1 MEAASSANS
10 NTSGFVWNPE
20 DGELEV
26 LGPLTPEHM
35 EMFLRNPRF
44 LGIQALTWREWGD
57 IRSNCFGR
65 CKVKEIILDFHS
77 LLWTSFNTCFHALL
91 QHLWDLWWQSQTL
104 KDLKRF
110 LPSLWKALHC
120 FTWPCCALRWQ
131 FPDVSR
137 PETLEK
143 RYLRRMLKAQMQLLK
158 VRPRAPCR
166 EKLSLFLEIGRSPGG
181 MVMMMPRALTM
192 EPFLKLCQDFLKLCM

>member
-1 MEAASSANS
+1 METASSANS

-77 LLWTSFNTCFHALL
+77 LLWTSFNTCFHASPALVGFVMAV
-91 QHLWDLWWQSQTL
+91 SNT
-104 KDLKRF
+104 KGSEKI
-110 LPSLWKALHC
+110 PSLWKALHC
-120 FTWPCCALRWQ
+120 FPWPRCALRWQ

-158 VRPRAPCR
+158 ARPRALPCA
-166 EKLSLFLEIGRSPGG
+166 GRSF
-181 MVMMMPRALTM
+181 RC
-192 EPFLKLCQDFLKLCM
+192 F

>member
-1 MEAASSANS
+1 METASSANS

-110 LPSLWKALHC
+110 RVC
-120 FTWPCCALRWQ
+120 
-131 FPDVSR
+131 
-137 PETLEK
+137 
-143 RYLRRMLKAQMQLLK
+143 
-158 VRPRAPCR
+158 
-166 EKLSLFLEIGRSPGG
+166 EKLCRAVLFAGSFRMWAGQRRWRSAICDECWRHRCNFSRCGRGPCAGRSF
-181 MVMMMPRALTM
+181 RC
-192 EPFLKLCQDFLKLCM
+192 F